1 MPDRVPEMK
10 DNDGSDRS
18 LLRRFRSGEED
29 AATAL
34 YLRYARRLQMLARK
48 QISPALSTRFDPE
61 DVVQSVFRTFFRRA
75 KTGCYDVPAGEE
87 LWQLLLVLALNK
99 VRSLAVHHRAAKRDA
114 AATAPTEPQALSQLA
129 ADGGNEQSMAILQ
142 MVIAELLEDF
152 SSSGRQIVSLRID
165 GYHIQEIAAQT
176 GRSKRTVERIL
187 QDFRRRLG
195 NLIDEQN
202 DPIDN

>member
-1 MPDRVPEMK
+1 MPESVPEMG
-10 DNDGSDRS
+10 DDDRSDRS
-18 LLRRFRSGEED
+18 LLRRFRTGEED

-34 YLRYARRLQMLARK
+34 YLRYARRLQLLARK

-99 VRSLAVHHRAAKRDA
+99 VRSLAVHHRALKRDA
-114 AATAPTEPQALSQLA
+114 AATVPTEPQALSQLA
-129 ADGGNEQSMAILQ
+129 GTGDDKQSMTILQ
-142 MVIAELLEDF
+142 MVIDELLEDF
-152 SSSGRQIVSLRID
+152 SPSGREIVTLRID
-165 GYHIQEIAAQT
+165 GHRVQEIAELT

-195 NLIDEQN
+195 NLVDEQN
-202 DPIDN
+202 DAIDD

>member
-1 MPDRVPEMK
+1 MPDRVIEMSG
-10 DNDGSDRS
+10 NDGSDHS

-75 KTGCYDVPAGEE
+75 KTGCYDVPEGEE

-99 VRSLAVHHRAAKRDA
+99 VRSLAVHHRAVKRDA
-114 AATAPTEPQALSQLA
+114 AATVPTEPQTLSQLA
-129 ADGGNEQSMAILQ
+129 GDGGNEQSMSILQ
-142 MVIAELLEDF
+142 MVIDELLDDF
-152 SSSGRQIVSLRID
+152 SPSGREIVTLRID
-165 GYHIQEIAAQT
+165 GHRVQEIAEQT

-195 NLIDEQN
+195 NLVDEQDDSIN
-202 DPIDN
+202 H